1 MEDCFSSSGRYYIR
15 KAKAIRAVV
24 QLFRPH
30 ALSDGDLVGVLKSL
44 LDDNIFQ
51 SDYYA
56 KEVFP
61 ELFPSAEE
69 IPTQTQTVGFAAKL
83 KMTQESKGSWL
94 CHQLYSRA
102 DYSDFTISCEGRDYP
117 VHKAV
122 VCLQSEY
129 FSTACRG
136 FKEAEKN
143 RIDLQEDD
151 PQAVQLMVYFF
162 YHEDYGVTQNTP
174 TKEDPIDILGQP
186 IVPQDSSQLDTHIKV
201 HVLAN
206 KYCLDKLKALSQT
219 KFRHAAGKYYSSED
233 FLQAAREVYKMEL
246 QALKA
251 EVVAAFAHNCE
262 ELLRKEMVRNILLE
276 VPKLGTDV
284 LLYLNP
290 KPSKFEK
297 W

>member
-94 CHQLYSRA
+94 CHQYVSCCSHHFIMLSKILPGFIPVR
-102 DYSDFTISCEGRDYP
+102 TIRTSQYP
-117 VHKAV
+117 VREGITRCIRQSCAYSPSTS
-122 VCLQSEY
+122 LQ
-129 FSTACRG
+129 
-136 FKEAEKN
+136 
-143 RIDLQEDD
+143 
-151 PQAVQLMVYFF
+151 
-162 YHEDYGVTQNTP
+162 
-174 TKEDPIDILGQP
+174 
-186 IVPQDSSQLDTHIKV
+186 
-201 HVLAN
+201 HV
-206 KYCLDKLKALSQT
+206 
-219 KFRHAAGKYYSSED
+219 AGS
-233 FLQAAREVYKMEL
+233 R
-246 QALKA
+246 
-251 EVVAAFAHNCE
+251 
-262 ELLRKEMVRNILLE
+262 
-276 VPKLGTDV
+276 
-284 LLYLNP
+284 
-290 KPSKFEK
+290 
-297 W
+297 